1 MEIVKKVRL
10 RKIIKA
16 LRDNPSIMC
25 SSDIYAAARDW
36 GLNVHEAEEVVGN
49 IDGDMKISMVCSSF
63 FRAGYNRALFAV
75 EQEAEYQAGKEMLS
89 ERKRR
94 AKELM
99 DLLPDGEIKHKME
112 DEVFWGLELF
122 EDAGI

>member
-1 MEIVKKVRL
+1 MKIVRL

-16 LRDNPSIMC
+16 LRDNPPIMC
-25 SSDIYAAARDW
+25 SSDIYAAVRDW
-36 GLNVHEAEEVVGN
+36 GLNDQEAGEAVGN
-49 IDGDMKISMVCSSF
+49 IVGDMKKFKMCSSY
-63 FRAGYNRALFAV
+63 FRAGYSRALIAV
-75 EQEAEYQAGKEMLS
+75 EQEAEYQAEKEMLS

-99 DLLPDGEIKHKME
+99 DLLPDGELKDKME

>member
-1 MEIVKKVRL
+1 MKQVRI

-25 SSDIYAAARDW
+25 PSDIYAAARDC
-36 GLNVHEAEEVVGN
+36 GLNDQEAREVVGN
-49 IDGDMKISMVCSSF
+49 IVGDTKKFMVCSSY
-63 FRAGYNRALFAV
+63 FRAGYSRALIAV
-75 EQEAEYQAGKEMLS
+75 EREAEYQAGKDMLS

-99 DLLPDGEIKHKME
+99 DLLPDGEVKDKME
-112 DEVFWGLELF
+112 DEVFRGLELF

>member
-1 MEIVKKVRL
+1 MKKVRL
-10 RKIIKA
+10 MKIIKA
-16 LRDNPSIMC
+16 LRDNPPIMC

-36 GLNVHEAEEVVGN
+36 GLNDQEAGEVVEN
-49 IDGDMKISMVCSSF
+49 IDGDMKKFKECSSY
-63 FRAGYNRALFAV
+63 FRAGYSRALIAV

-99 DLLPDGEIKHKME
+99 DLLPDGEVKDKME

>member
-1 MEIVKKVRL
+1 MKKGRL

-25 SSDIYAAARDW
+25 SFDIYAAARDW
-36 GLNVHEAEEVVGN
+36 GLNDQEAGEVVGN
-49 IDGDMKISMVCSSF
+49 IDGDMKIFRVCSSF
-63 FRAGYNRALFAV
+63 FRAGYSRALIAV

-99 DLLPDGEIKHKME
+99 DLLPDGEIKDKME

>member
-1 MEIVKKVRL
+1 MKKGRL

-16 LRDNPSIMC
+16 LRDNPPIMC
-25 SSDIYAAARDW
+25 SSDIYAAARDC
-36 GLNVHEAEEVVGN
+36 GLNDQEAREVVGN
-49 IDGDMKISMVCSSF
+49 IDGDMKRFMVCSSY
-63 FRAGYNRALFAV
+63 FRAGYSRALIAV
-75 EQEAEYQAGKEMLS
+75 EQEAEYQDGKEMLS

-99 DLLPDGEIKHKME
+99 DLLPDGEIKDKME
-112 DEVFWGLELF
+112 DEIFWGLELF

>member
-1 MEIVKKVRL
+1 MKKARL

-25 SSDIYAAARDW
+25 ASDIYAAARDR
-36 GLNVHEAEEVVGN
+36 GMNDQEAREVVGS
-49 IDGDMKISMVCSSF
+49 IVGDMKIFTVCSSY
-63 FRAGYNRALFAV
+63 FRAGYSRALIAV

-99 DLLPDGEIKHKME
+99 DLLPDGEVKDKME
-112 DEVFWGLELF
+112 DEVFRGLELF

>member
-1 MEIVKKVRL
+1 MKQVRI

-36 GLNVHEAEEVVGN
+36 GLNDQEAGEAAGIIVG
-49 IDGDMKISMVCSSF
+49 DSKIFMVCSSF
-63 FRAGYNRALFAV
+63 FRAGYSRALIAV

-99 DLLPDGEIKHKME
+99 DLLPDGEIKDKME

>member
-1 MEIVKKVRL
+1 MKNVRI
-10 RKIIKA
+10 RKIIKG
-16 LRDNPSIMC
+16 LRDKPSIMC
-25 SSDIYAAARDW
+25 SSDIYVAARDC
-36 GLNVHEAEEVVGN
+36 GLNDQEAREVAGN
-49 IDGDMKISMVCSSF
+49 IVGDMKIFKVCPSC
-63 FRAGYNRALFAV
+63 FRAGYSRALIAV

-99 DLLPDGEIKHKME
+99 DLLPDGEVKDKME
-112 DEVFWGLELF
+112 DVVFRGLELF

>member
-1 MEIVKKVRL
+1 MKQVRI

-36 GLNVHEAEEVVGN
+36 GLNDQEAGEAAGYIV
-49 IDGDMKISMVCSSF
+49 GDMKIFMVCSSF
-63 FRAGYNRALFAV
+63 FRAGYSRALIAV

-99 DLLPDGEIKHKME
+99 DLLPDGGIKDKME

>member
-1 MEIVKKVRL
+1 MKKVRL

-16 LRDNPSIMC
+16 LRDNPLSMR

-36 GLNVHEAEEVVGN
+36 GLNNQEAEEVVG
-49 IDGDMKISMVCSSF
+49 IIVGDMKKFMLCSSF
-63 FRAGYNRALFAV
+63 FRAGYSSALIAV
-75 EQEAEYQAGKEMLS
+75 DQEAEYQAGKEMIS

-99 DLLPDGEIKHKME
+99 DLLPDGEVKDKME

>member
-1 MEIVKKVRL
+1 MKIVRL

-16 LRDNPSIMC
+16 LRDNPSIMR

-36 GLNVHEAEEVVGN
+36 GLNDQEAREAVGN
-49 IDGDMKISMVCSSF
+49 IGRDTKKFMVCSSC
-63 FRAGYNRALFAV
+63 FRAGYSSALIAV

-99 DLLPDGEIKHKME
+99 DLLPDGDIKDKME

>member
-1 MEIVKKVRL
+1 MKKGRL

-25 SSDIYAAARDW
+25 SSDNYAAARDC
-36 GLNVHEAEEVVGN
+36 G
-49 IDGDMKISMVCSSF
+49 
-63 FRAGYNRALFAV
+63 
-75 EQEAEYQAGKEMLS
+75 
-89 ERKRR
+89 
-94 AKELM
+94 
-99 DLLPDGEIKHKME
+99 LPDGEVKDKME

>member
-1 MEIVKKVRL
+1 MKKVRL
-10 RKIIKA
+10 MKIIKA

-25 SSDIYAAARDW
+25 SSDIYAAARDS
-36 GLNVHEAEEVVGN
+36 GLDDQEAREVVGN
-49 IDGDMKISMVCSSF
+49 IAGDMKKFMVCSSY
-63 FRAGYNRALFAV
+63 FRAGYSRALIAV

-99 DLLPDGEIKHKME
+99 DLLPDGEVKDKME

>member
-1 MEIVKKVRL
+1 MKLKQLKKILKTL
-10 RKIIKA
+10 RNHPSVMA
-16 LRDNPSIMC
+16 L
-25 SSDIYAAARDW
+25 SDVYAAAMDY
-36 GLNVHEAEEVVGN
+36 GCEYEVAKNFV
-49 IDGDMKISMVCSSF
+49 SMVFGEVKTQMLLSSV
-63 FRAGYNRALFAV
+63 FRAGYSRALIAV

-99 DLLPDGEIKHKME
+99 DLLPDGEVKDKME
-112 DEVFWGLELF
+112 DEVFRGLELF

>member
-1 MEIVKKVRL
+1 MKKARL

-25 SSDIYAAARDW
+25 SSDIYAAVRDW
-36 GLNVHEAEEVVGN
+36 GLNN
-49 IDGDMKISMVCSSF
+49 
-63 FRAGYNRALFAV
+63 
-75 EQEAEYQAGKEMLS
+75 QEA
-89 ERKRR
+89 
-94 AKELM
+94 
-99 DLLPDGEIKHKME
+99 GEVKDKME

>member
-1 MEIVKKVRL
+1 MKEVRL

-36 GLNVHEAEEVVGN
+36 GLNDKEAEEVVGN
-49 IDGDMKISMVCSSF
+49 IVGDTKIFMACSSF
-63 FRAGYNRALFAV
+63 FRAGYSRALIAV

-99 DLLPDGEIKHKME
+99 DLLPDGVLKDKME
-112 DEVFWGLELF
+112 DEVFWGLEMF

>member
-1 MEIVKKVRL
+1 MKKVRL

-36 GLNVHEAEEVVGN
+36 GLNEQEAGEVVGN
-49 IDGDMKISMVCSSF
+49 IVGDAKKFKVCSSC
-63 FRAGYNRALFAV
+63 FRAGYSRALIAV

-99 DLLPDGEIKHKME
+99 DLLPDGEIKDKME
-112 DEVFWGLELF
+112 DEVFWGLEMF

>member
-1 MEIVKKVRL
+1 MKKVRL

-36 GLNVHEAEEVVGN
+36 GLNDQEAREVVGN
-49 IDGDMKISMVCSSF
+49 IVGDMKKFMVCSSY
-63 FRAGYNRALFAV
+63 FRAGYSRALIAV
-75 EQEAEYQAGKEMLS
+75 EQEVEYQAGKEMLS

-99 DLLPDGEIKHKME
+99 DLLPDGEVKDKME
-112 DEVFWGLELF
+112 DEVFRGLELF

>member
-1 MEIVKKVRL
+1 MKIGRL

-36 GLNVHEAEEVVGN
+36 GLNEQEASEVVGN
-49 IDGDMKISMVCSSF
+49 IVGDTKKFMVCSSY
-63 FRAGYNRALFAV
+63 FRAGYSRALIAV
-75 EQEAEYQAGKEMLS
+75 EQEAEYQAEKEMLS

-99 DLLPDGEIKHKME
+99 DLLPDGELKDKME
-112 DEVFWGLELF
+112 DEVFWVLELF

>member
-1 MEIVKKVRL
+1 MKKVRL

-25 SSDIYAAARDW
+25 SSDIYAAARDR
-36 GLNVHEAEEVVGN
+36 GLNDQEARGVVGN
-49 IDGDMKISMVCSSF
+49 IVGDMKKFTVCSSY
-63 FRAGYNRALFAV
+63 FRAGYSRALIAV

-99 DLLPDGEIKHKME
+99 DLLPDGEVKDKME
-112 DEVFWGLELF
+112 DEVFRGLELF

>member
-1 MEIVKKVRL
+1 MKKVRL
-10 RKIIKA
+10 RKIIKV
-16 LRDNPSIMC
+16 LRDNPSIMS
-25 SSDIYAAARDW
+25 SSDIYAAARDR
-36 GLNVHEAEEVVGN
+36 GMNDQEAREVVGN
-49 IDGDMKISMVCSSF
+49 IVGDTKIFTVFSSY
-63 FRAGYNRALFAV
+63 FRAGYSRALIAV

-99 DLLPDGEIKHKME
+99 DLLPDGEVKDKME
-112 DEVFWGLELF
+112 DEVFRGLELF

>member
-1 MEIVKKVRL
+1 MKKGRL

-25 SSDIYAAARDW
+25 SSDIYAAARDC
-36 GLNVHEAEEVVGN
+36 GLNDQEAGEVVGN
-49 IDGDMKISMVCSSF
+49 IVGDMKKFMVCSSY
-63 FRAGYNRALFAV
+63 FRAGYSRALIAV
-75 EQEAEYQAGKEMLS
+75 EQEAEYQDGKEMLS

-99 DLLPDGEIKHKME
+99 DLLPDGEVKDKME

>member
-1 MEIVKKVRL
+1 MKKVGL
-10 RKIIKA
+10 RKIIKV

-25 SSDIYAAARDW
+25 PSDIYAAARDR
-36 GLNVHEAEEVVGN
+36 GMNDQDAREAVGN
-49 IDGDMKISMVCSSF
+49 IVGDREIFTVCSSY
-63 FRAGYNRALFAV
+63 FRAGYSRALIAV
-75 EQEAEYQAGKEMLS
+75 EQEVEYQAGKDMLS

-99 DLLPDGEIKHKME
+99 DLLPDGEVKDKME
-112 DEVFWGLELF
+112 DEVFRGLELF

>member
-1 MEIVKKVRL
+1 MKKVRIM
-10 RKIIKA
+10 KIIKA
-16 LRDNPSIMC
+16 LRDNPPNMC
-25 SSDIYAAARDW
+25 PSDIYAAAGDW
-36 GLNVHEAEEVVGN
+36 GLNDQEAREAVGN
-49 IDGDMKISMVCSSF
+49 IVGDMKIFMACSSY
-63 FRAGYNRALFAV
+63 FRAGYNRALIAV

-99 DLLPDGEIKHKME
+99 DLLPDGEVKDKMI

>member
-1 MEIVKKVRL
+1 MKKGRL

-16 LRDNPSIMC
+16 LRDNPAIMC
-25 SSDIYAAARDW
+25 SSDIYAAARDR
-36 GLNVHEAEEVVGN
+36 GLDDQEASEVVGY
-49 IDGDMKISMVCSSF
+49 IVGDMKIFMVCSSF
-63 FRAGYNRALFAV
+63 FRAGYSRALIAV
-75 EQEAEYQAGKEMLS
+75 EREAEYQDGKEMLS

-99 DLLPDGEIKHKME
+99 DLLPDGEIKDKME

>member
-1 MEIVKKVRL
+1 MKKVRI

-25 SSDIYAAARDW
+25 SSDIYAAARDL
-36 GLNVHEAEEVVGN
+36 GLNDQEAREAVGN
-49 IDGDMKISMVCSSF
+49 IVGDMKKFMVCSSY
-63 FRAGYNRALFAV
+63 FRAGYSRALIAV
-75 EQEAEYQAGKEMLS
+75 EQEAEYQARMEMLS
-89 ERKRR
+89 ECKRR

-99 DLLPDGEIKHKME
+99 DLLPDGEVRDKME
-112 DEVFWGLELF
+112 DEVFRGLELF

>member
-1 MEIVKKVRL
+1 MKEVRL

-16 LRDNPSIMC
+16 LRDNPSTMC
-25 SSDIYAAARDW
+25 SSDIYAAARDC
-36 GLNVHEAEEVVGN
+36 GLNDQEAREVVGN
-49 IDGDMKISMVCSSF
+49 IAGGTKTFMVCSSY
-63 FRAGYNRALFAV
+63 FRAGYSRALIAV

-99 DLLPDGEIKHKME
+99 DLLPDGEVKDKME

>member
-1 MEIVKKVRL
+1 MKKVRL

-16 LRDNPSIMC
+16 LRDNPSIMRP
-25 SSDIYAAARDW
+25 SDIYAAARDR
-36 GLNVHEAEEVVGN
+36 GMDDREARELVGN
-49 IDGDMKISMVCSSF
+49 IDGDMKKFTVCSSY
-63 FRAGYNRALFAV
+63 FRAGYSRALIAV
-75 EQEAEYQAGKEMLS
+75 EQEAEYQAEKEMLS

-99 DLLPDGEIKHKME
+99 DLLPDGEVKDKME
-112 DEVFWGLELF
+112 DEVFWGLELL

>member
-1 MEIVKKVRL
+1 MKKVRL

-25 SSDIYAAARDW
+25 SSDIYAAARDR
-36 GLNVHEAEEVVGN
+36 GLNDQEAREVVGN
-49 IDGDMKISMVCSSF
+49 IVGSMKRFTVCSSY
-63 FRAGYNRALFAV
+63 FRAGYSRALIAV
-75 EQEAEYQAGKEMLS
+75 EQEAEYLAGKEMLS

-99 DLLPDGEIKHKME
+99 DLLPDGEVKDKME
-112 DEVFWGLELF
+112 DEVFRGLELF
-122 EDAGI
+122 EYAGI

>member
-1 MEIVKKVRL
+1 MKKVRL

-36 GLNVHEAEEVVGN
+36 GLNDQEAREVAGN
-49 IDGDMKISMVCSSF
+49 IVGDIKIFMVCSSV
-63 FRAGYNRALFAV
+63 FRAGYSRALFAV
-75 EQEAEYQAGKEMLS
+75 EQEVEYLAEKEMLS

-99 DLLPDGEIKHKME
+99 DLLPDGELKDKME

>member
-1 MEIVKKVRL
+1 MKKGRL

-25 SSDIYAAARDW
+25 SSDIYAAARDC
-36 GLNVHEAEEVVGN
+36 GLNDQEAREVVGN
-49 IDGDMKISMVCSSF
+49 IVGVTKRFMVCSSY
-63 FRAGYNRALFAV
+63 FRAGYSRALIAV
-75 EQEAEYQAGKEMLS
+75 EQEAEYQARKEMLS

-99 DLLPDGEIKHKME
+99 DLLPDGEVKDKME

>member
-1 MEIVKKVRL
+1 MKKVRL

-25 SSDIYAAARDW
+25 SSDIYAAAREL
-36 GLNVHEAEEVVGN
+36 GLNNQEAGEAAGYIV
-49 IDGDMKISMVCSSF
+49 GDMKKFMVCSSF
-63 FRAGYNRALFAV
+63 FRAGYSRALIAV
-75 EQEAEYQAGKEMLS
+75 DQEAEYQAGKEMLS

-99 DLLPDGEIKHKME
+99 DLLPDGEVKDKME

>member
-1 MEIVKKVRL
+1 MKQVRL

-25 SSDIYAAARDW
+25 SSDIYAALRDW
-36 GLNVHEAEEVVGN
+36 GVNDQEAQEVAGN
-49 IDGDMKISMVCSSF
+49 IVGDMKKFMACSSF
-63 FRAGYNRALFAV
+63 FRAGYSRALIAV

-99 DLLPDGEIKHKME
+99 DLLPDGEIKDKME

>member
-1 MEIVKKVRL
+1 MKKARL

-16 LRDNPSIMC
+16 LRDNPPTMC
-25 SSDIYAAARDW
+25 SSDIYAALRDW
-36 GLNVHEAEEVVGN
+36 GLNNQEAGEVVGN
-49 IDGDMKISMVCSSF
+49 IVGDMKIFRVCSSF
-63 FRAGYNRALFAV
+63 FRAGYSRALIAV
-75 EQEAEYQAGKEMLS
+75 DQEAEYQAGKEMLS

-99 DLLPDGEIKHKME
+99 DLLPDGEVKDKME